1 MHEYGIAQE
10 MVSVALQQAKEN
22 QAHRI
27 THFRIEMSDM
37 ADESEDSLRFYLEN
51 LTRGTVA
58 NEAKFEIQRVRIP
71 MHCLKCG
78 KEFEKEDTMPKCPRC
93 HSTHVMQNRLDEF
106 KLSSIEIE

>member
-10 MVSVALQQAKEN
+10 MVSVALQQAQVN
-22 QAHRI
+22 QAQRI
-27 THFRIEMSDM
+27 TRFRIKMSRV

-58 NEAKFEIQRVRIP
+58 SNAKFEIERIGLP

-78 KEFEKEDTMPKCPRC
+78 KEFEKDDTLPRCPRC
-93 HSTHVMQNRLDEF
+93 QSTHVMQDCLDEF
-106 KLSSIEIE
+106 KLASIEIE